1 LKRLLR
7 QDQKMKTKIFLKG
20 ISNKMNNLEKYV
32 ILQLDEI
39 YINSSL
45 HYRGGKLFGIPENK
59 NSNAEEAKTFQAFL
73 IGSAFGKFK
82 SVVSL
87 TPVKN
92 LTGELYDLTQ
102 KKKKNLMFYLVV

>member
-1 LKRLLR
+1 
-7 QDQKMKTKIFLKG
+7 
-20 ISNKMNNLEKYV
+20 MNNLEKYV

-45 HYRGGKLFGIPENK
+45 HYRGGKLFGTPENK

-73 IGSAFGKFK
+73 IASAFGKFK

-92 LTGELYDLTQ
+92 LTGELYDLTH
-102 KKKKNLMFYLVV
+102 KKKI

>member
-1 LKRLLR
+1 LPAAEAPPIKFAFSSSLETFTSPRSKNEN
-7 QDQKMKTKIFLKG
+7 QNFLKG

-59 NSNAEEAKTFQAFL
+59 NSNA
-73 IGSAFGKFK
+73 GS
-82 SVVSL
+82 
-87 TPVKN
+87 
-92 LTGELYDLTQ
+92 
-102 KKKKNLMFYLVV
+102 